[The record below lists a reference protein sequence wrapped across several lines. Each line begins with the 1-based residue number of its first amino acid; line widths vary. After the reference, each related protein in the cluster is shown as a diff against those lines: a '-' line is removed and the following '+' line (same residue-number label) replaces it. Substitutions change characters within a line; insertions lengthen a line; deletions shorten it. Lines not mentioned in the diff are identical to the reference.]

1 MTEQTATL
9 EPGNYALAPATPAPT
24 TEPDNRLLDFAKVD
38 ALRKHMLLTVGSM
51 VVLLGTSR
59 VSYYNWLKTGIKRK
73 KTSDQIRKA
82 VRKLVAVM
90 TENGWPNE
98 AAYVA
103 NQSERLTMLQEM
115 IKELDKELP

>member
-1 MTEQTATL
+1 MTEQVEAV
-9 EPGNYALAPATPAPT
+9 APT
-24 TEPDNRLLDFAKVD
+24 QEQPDNKLLDFAKVD

-90 TENGWPNE
+90 TESGWPNE